1 MLFRSRQERDAEA
14 NLSTEEDTQKA
25 QARFSG
31 THGDPW
37 RAVSF
42 EAKAAQG
49 TPADCGLS

>member
-1 MLFRSRQERDAEA
+1 LGFGIRQERDAEA

-31 THGDPW
+31 SDGDPW

-42 EAKAAQG
+42 EAEAAEG